1 MHSNWATR
9 MGMPVTIEEA
19 TGITDT
25 IDTMATV
32 TRMMIVAG
40 TTGAA
45 ANAMTME
52 STRAGI
58 SIMAAIKMTTMI
70 DCRGMP

>member
-1 MHSNWATR
+1 MHSSSAIR
-9 MGMPVTIEEA
+9 MGMPLTIIEEA

-45 ANAMTME
+45 ANAMTMA
-52 STRAGI
+52 STKAGI
-58 SIMAAIKMTTMI
+58 SIMAAMK
-70 DCRGMP
+70 DDDDD